1 MAKLLESESAKLLEQ
16 LRAAVAQ
23 NDANGVE
30 RAAHTLKGALGSLA
44 ATAAFN
50 VARELETAARE
61 EDFAR
66 VKSLAAKLEREIERL
81 RPVLEQFSVE
91 VSP

>member
-23 NDANGVE
+23 SDAKGVE

-66 VKSLAAKLEREIERL
+66 VKSLAAKLEKEIERL
-81 RPVLEQFSVE
+81 GPVLEQFSVE